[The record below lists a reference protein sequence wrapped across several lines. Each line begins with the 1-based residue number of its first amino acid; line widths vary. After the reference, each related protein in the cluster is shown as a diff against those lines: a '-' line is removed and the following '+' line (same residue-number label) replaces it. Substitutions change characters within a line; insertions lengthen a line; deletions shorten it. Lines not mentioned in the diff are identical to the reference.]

1 MSTVPT
7 AEPTLKIITDPRLP
21 AFRLREMLGAEKK
34 FFAFMKALSQ
44 ESLTSAV
51 VFLALYDAMPFNP
64 KGLIVTDLVRKT
76 GRLQPAVTMVVKY
89 MESQGFVETEW
100 DANKKWCRIPKRNM
114 DYFKAYVENSERK
127 RGVDSS
133 RLLPS
138 QRLRAAI
145 AADKKFFSF
154 MSVLAKG
161 KYTAARVFC
170 ALFDAMPSYPKGL
183 KVGELVA
190 RTGQTQ
196 PSVTLGILHMEKQG
210 FVETEKD
217 GVRKWCRIPEGHMGY
232 LQSFIENSER
242 KKAAKS

>member
-1 MSTVPT
+1 MVETAT
-7 AEPTLKIITDPRLP
+7 AEPTLRITKDPKLP
-21 AFRLREMLGAEKK
+21 AFRLREMLREEKK
-34 FFAFMKALSQ
+34 FFLFMKALSQ
-44 ESLTSAV
+44 EKLTSAV

-64 KGLIVTDLVRKT
+64 KGLKVGDLVKKT
-76 GRLQPAVTMVVKY
+76 GRLQPAVTMVVKW
-89 MESQGFVETEW
+89 MEQQGFVETEA

-127 RGVDSS
+127 RGVDGS
-133 RLLPS
+133 RILPS
-138 QRLRAAI
+138 QRLRLAI

-154 MSVLAKG
+154 MGILAKG
-161 KYTAARVFC
+161 KYTAAQAFC
-170 ALFDAMPSYPKGL
+170 VLFDAMPTNPRGL
-183 KVGELVA
+183 KVGDLVA
-190 RTGQTQ
+190 KTNQSQ
-196 PSVTLGILHMEKQG
+196 SSVTLGVIHMEKQG